1 MSFILNALRKSEQE
15 RQMLKAETGTDRIV
29 INPLQPHKNKSFQF
43 YVLLIIGNVS
53 LIIGG
58 VAGLRYYTAPTLQVA
73 PNSPL
78 TQKSVPIPPALPD
91 TLTQT
96 VLPDKIA
103 IETHINTQ
111 KPTVEPLPAKTSIKK
126 ISSEALELP
135 NYPEKIDSSTEN
147 SPALVQTNELN
158 TAPPTTLPNNKDLPF
173 LSDLPLAFRRSV
185 PKFTVNVFVHAEQAE
200 ESFVIIDMH
209 KYKAGQ
215 SIQAGMVL
223 KAILPDSLLIEY
235 QHQTFQIE
243 RP

>member
-15 RQMLKAETGTDRIV
+15 RQMLKAETVTDRIV

-43 YVLLIIGNVS
+43 YVLLIIGNVL
-53 LIIGG
+53 LIVGG

-96 VLPDKIA
+96 VPHEKTA
-103 IETHINTQ
+103 IKTHVNTQ
-111 KPTVEPLPAKTSIKK
+111 KPTVESLPAKTPIKK
-126 ISSEALELP
+126 ISSVPLELP
-135 NYPEKIDSSTEN
+135 DYPEKIDSSTEN

-215 SIQAGMVL
+215 SIQEGMVL

-235 QHQTFQIE
+235 QNQTFQIE

>member
-15 RQMLKAETGTDRIV
+15 RQMLKAETVTDRIV

-43 YVLLIIGNVS
+43 YVLLIIGNIL
-53 LIIGG
+53 LIVGG
-58 VAGLRYYTAPTLQVA
+58 IAGLRYYTAPTLQVA

-96 VLPDKIA
+96 VPHEKTA
-103 IETHINTQ
+103 IKTHVNTQ

-135 NYPEKIDSSTEN
+135 NYPEKIDSSTGN

-158 TAPPTTLPNNKDLPF
+158 TAPTTLPNNKDLPF

-215 SIQAGMVL
+215 SIQEGMVL
-223 KAILPDSLLIEY
+223 KAILPDSLLIEF
-235 QHQTFQIE
+235 QNQTFQIE